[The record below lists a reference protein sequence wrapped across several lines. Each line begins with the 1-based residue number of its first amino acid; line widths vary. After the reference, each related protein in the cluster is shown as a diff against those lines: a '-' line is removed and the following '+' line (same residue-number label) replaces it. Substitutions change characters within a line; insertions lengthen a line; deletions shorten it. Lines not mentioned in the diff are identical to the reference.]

1 MKVLYLT
8 LLSLV
13 LSMTLRAQVGIGT
26 QQPNARAV
34 LDLKSPSNN
43 QGFLA
48 PRLSTSQ
55 RTAQAFTANLSTSEN
70 GLLVFDTDDLLFYYW
85 MFPQWKALEA
95 GTSSTIWRTGLGI
108 PDVAI
113 GEKGDFYL
121 DTSVGNVYEK
131 VGGSYLVRFS
141 IKGEKGEKGDKGD
154 RKSVV

>member
-1 MKVLYLT
+1 MKVLCLT
-8 LLSLV
+8 VLSLV

-55 RTAQAFTANLSTSEN
+55 RTAPAFTANLSASEN

-95 GTSSTIWRTGLGI
+95 GTSSTIWRTGSGV

-113 GEKGDFYL
+113 GEEGVL
-121 DTSVGNVYEK
+121 LCLAN
-131 VGGSYLVRFS
+131 
-141 IKGEKGEKGDKGD
+141 
-154 RKSVV
+154 

>member
-8 LLSLV
+8 VLSLV

-43 QGFLA
+43 QGFRA

-70 GLLVFDTDDLLFYYW
+70 GRLVFDTDDLLFYYW
-85 MFPQWKALEA
+85 MFPQWNALEA
-95 GTSSTIWRTGLGI
+95 GTSRTIPTTGSGA
-108 PDVAI
+108 PVAAA
-113 GEKGDFYL
+113 GEQGA
-121 DTSVGNVYEK
+121 V
-131 VGGSYLVRFS
+131 
-141 IKGEKGEKGDKGD
+141 
-154 RKSVV
+154 